1 VVALPSREQL
11 ESHLAVLEPSP
22 ADGGAVRLIVRRPT
36 AGQRE
41 VLEDGELDVAAGLV
55 GDNWRER
62 GSSRTSDGAAHP
74 DMQITLMNAR
84 VIDLIAGDRSR
95 WPLAGDQL
103 FVDLDLRPENVP
115 PGTRL
120 SLGTAVLEVT
130 TQAHNGC
137 GQFAERFGVDATA
150 FVNNPAG
157 RRLHLR
163 GIYARVVT
171 SGRVRAGDVVQ
182 VDRP

>member
-1 VVALPSREQL
+1 MATLKSREQL
-11 ESHLAVLEPSP
+11 DAELAVLEPSP
-22 ADGGAVRLIVRRPT
+22 ADAGAVRLIVRRPA

-41 VLEDGELDVAAGLV
+41 VLEEGELDVAAGLV
-55 GDNWRER
+55 GDNWKAR
-62 GSSRTSDGAAHP
+62 GSSRTADGAAHP

-137 GQFAERFGVDATA
+137 GQFAERFGVSATA
-150 FVNNPAG
+150 FVNNPDG
-157 RRLHLR
+157 RRRHLR
-163 GIYARVVT
+163 GIYVRVVT
-171 SGRVRAGDVVQ
+171 SGRVRAGDVVR
-182 VDRP
+182 VERP